1 MPLSFAERLL
11 APYPHAPVSVTF
23 ERLAAGLVLGVDL
36 GHELVEVE
44 LAEGVA
50 RAELHRLGRVP
61 LPPRGLLADDDPG
74 GAVRVEPIYVVDAGG
89 TDGFVG
95 GCEDI
100 TYIVHGFAEPPQTF
114 ECSRETD
121 GAACVHDSADF

>member
-74 GAVRVEPIYVVDAGG
+74 GGVRVDTIHAVDAGR
-89 TDGFVG
+89 TDRIVRGFDDPPDV
-95 GCEDI
+95 
-100 TYIVHGFAEPPQTF
+100 VLGFALPRQKPQLLM
-114 ECSRETD
+114 ECV
-121 GAACVHDSADF
+121 C

>member
-61 LPPRGLLADDDPG
+61 LSPRGLLADDDPG
-74 GAVRVEPIYVVDAGG
+74 GAVRVEPIDA
-89 TDGFVG
+89 V
-95 GCEDI
+95 EDRKSTRLNSSHLGI
-100 TYIVHGFAEPPQTF
+100 SYAVF
-114 ECSRETD
+114 C
-121 GAACVHDSADF
+121 